1 MISMKYMLIT
11 FAIPLFFN
19 VLVNADIAS
28 VDSVELTPKLSIF
41 GHTGQDPAP
50 HRSIVWSGDTSVI
63 NERIT
68 NTLKPLIDDVFTF
81 NPLDKTILIDVYNDL
96 PMELDDYLSVSIGG
110 TDVTPTVDLPFNGG
124 IPSPPTIFLLALGL
138 YRKRRTSE

>member
-11 FAIPLFFN
+11 FAIPLLTS
-19 VLVNADIAS
+19 VQAHADIAS

-50 HRSIVWSGDTSVI
+50 HRSIGWSGDSSVI
-63 NERIT
+63 DERII
-68 NTLKPLIDDVFTF
+68 NTLKLLTDDIFTF
-81 NPLDKTILIDVYNDL
+81 NPLGTPILIDVYNDL
-96 PMELDDYLSVSIGG
+96 PTELDDYLPVSIGG
-110 TDVTPTVDLPFNGG
+110 TDVTPTVDIPSIGG

-138 YRKRRTSE
+138 YRKRRNGE